1 MNPFRVIPIILIS
14 GNDCVKGGKFSNHK
28 YIGDPINIVKIFN
41 DKEVDEIV
49 ILDITARKKK
59 VLNWNLIEKLA
70 CECRMPFSYGGNI
83 NNIEDIKRLNRLG
96 VEKVILTQSN
106 LNDEDFIINA
116 VNTFGSST
124 VSFLLNIEK
133 NFLNRYRLKH
143 LELSSSKYSI
153 SQLLD
158 KINFFNV
165 GELLVQNVDREG
177 CINGFDFN
185 ILETFSEL
193 ENIPIVFSGGINS
206 FEQCKRLSTYRN
218 ISGAGVGANFVFYGP
233 HRAVLIDYFSK
244 DEILEI
250 FNSRI

>member
-14 GNDCVKGGKFSNHK
+14 GNDCVKGVKFSNHK
-28 YIGDPINIVKIFN
+28 YVGDPVNIVKIFN

-49 ILDITARKKK
+49 VLDIGARQRK
-59 VLNWNLIEKLA
+59 VVNWNLIEKLA

-106 LNDEDFIINA
+106 LNDEEFIIDA

-124 VSFLLNIEK
+124 ISFLLNIEK
-133 NFLNRYRLKH
+133 NFLNKYRLRK
-143 LELSSSKYSI
+143 LAPSGTKYSI
-153 SQLLD
+153 GELLE
-158 KINFFNV
+158 KINSFNV
-165 GELLVQNVDREG
+165 GELLVQYVDKEG
-177 CINGFDFN
+177 GKNGFDFN
-185 ILETFSEL
+185 ILEIFSEL

-206 FEQCKRLSTYRN
+206 FEECKRLSTYKN
-218 ISGAGVGANFVFYGP
+218 ISGAGVGANFIFYGP